1 MSWALLEKIVGRGV
15 RMIGVDRSGVRNGA
29 EHPKADT
36 YCSEHGVFVVEN
48 LINLDKLRAEA
59 GDRDFVVHL
68 YPWNV
73 KDFTGVPSR
82 VIAELN

>member
-1 MSWALLEKIVGRGV
+1 MIERKV
-15 RMIGVDRSGVRNGA
+15 RMIGVDRSGVRNGTD
-29 EHPKADT
+29 HPKADT
-36 YCSEHGVFVVEN
+36 YCADHGVFVVEN

-59 GDRDFVVHL
+59 GDNDFVVHL

-82 VIAELN
+82 VIAELA